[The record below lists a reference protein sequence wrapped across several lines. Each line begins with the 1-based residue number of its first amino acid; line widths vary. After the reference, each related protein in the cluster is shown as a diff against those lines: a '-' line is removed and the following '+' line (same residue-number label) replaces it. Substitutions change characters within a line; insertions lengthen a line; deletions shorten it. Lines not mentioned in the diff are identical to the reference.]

1 MKRRVTIKKRLIAQR
16 GACAVSK
23 CAVRDDGGTSRS
35 TSFTGDLWHFRVG
48 IVTIEGSFANDSIL
62 KHVHQAPA
70 VKRARIVRY
79 GVKAVIFI

>member
-16 GACAVSK
+16 GACASK

-35 TSFTGDLWHFRVG
+35 TSFTGDLGHSRVG
-48 IVTIEGSFANDSIL
+48 IVTMEGPFANDSML
-62 KHVHQAPA
+62 QHVHQAPA

-79 GVKAVIFI
+79 GVIAVIFI